1 MPDIVITEF
10 MDESTVRSLS
20 VDFDVAYDPALVDRR
35 GDLLAIVD
43 GVRGLIV
50 RNRTVV
56 DDELV
61 TAAPRLQVVGRL
73 GVGLDNIDLQACQEH
88 SVQVKTAAGANAD
101 AVAEYV
107 VAAVLALVRGALLS
121 TDRVVAGEWP
131 RTDLVGLEVAGRT
144 LGLVGLGDISRRVA
158 TRASALGMRVWAH
171 DPYLAADDPAWDLV
185 ENVALTHL
193 ISLSDA
199 ISIHVPLTSETAALF
214 DREAIGSMR
223 PSAVLVNTARGGIVD
238 EEALVDALREHRIR
252 GAAIDVF
259 EHEPVDR
266 SIGKH
271 FENIPNLIL
280 TPHIA
285 GVTEESNL
293 DVSQMTADLVRS
305 VLEGDDA

>member
-1 MPDIVITEF
+1 
-10 MDESTVRSLS
+10 
-20 VDFDVAYDPALVDRR
+20 
-35 GDLLAIVD
+35 
-43 GVRGLIV
+43 
-50 RNRTVV
+50 
-56 DDELV
+56 
-61 TAAPRLQVVGRL
+61 
-73 GVGLDNIDLQACQEH
+73 
-88 SVQVKTAAGANAD
+88 
-101 AVAEYV
+101 
-107 VAAVLALVRGALLS
+107 
-121 TDRVVAGEWP
+121 
-131 RTDLVGLEVAGRT
+131 
-144 LGLVGLGDISRRVA
+144 
-158 TRASALGMRVWAH
+158 
-171 DPYLAADDPAWDLV
+171 
-185 ENVALTHL
+185 LTHL

-266 SIGKH
+266 SIGKR